1 MFPNQETATFVEI
14 KVNLDDEYKFRVD
27 FLEDAKQFLD
37 GLDEKARDKVY
48 YNIWK
53 ARITNDKK
61 LFKKLQ
67 DEIWQFR
74 TKFSKTY
81 YRLFAFWDK
90 TDSQNT
96 VVISTHGLIKK
107 TGEVPKR
114 EIEKAERL
122 MKQYFNEKR
131 KKK

>member
-1 MFPNQETATFVEI
+1 MDN
-14 KVNLDDEYKFRVD
+14 YKFRVE
-27 FLEDAKQFLD
+27 FLEEAKQFLD
-37 GLDEKARDKVY
+37 ELDEKSRDKIY

-53 ARITNDKK
+53 ARMTNDKE

-67 DEIWQFR
+67 DEIWEFR

-90 TDSQNT
+90 TDNQDT

-107 TGEVPKR
+107 TGKTPKC

-122 MKQYFNEKR
+122 MEQYFNEKG

>member
-1 MFPNQETATFVEI
+1 M
-14 KVNLDDEYKFRVD
+14 DEYKFRVE
-27 FLEDAKQFLD
+27 FLEDAKRFLD
-37 GLDEKARDKVY
+37 GLDEKARIKIY

-53 ARITNDKK
+53 ARITNDKE

-67 DEIWQFR
+67 DEIWEFR

-90 TDSQNT
+90 TDSQDT

-107 TGEVPKR
+107 TGKTPKG

-122 MKQYFNEKR
+122 MDQYFKEKN

>member
-1 MFPNQETATFVEI
+1 MA
-14 KVNLDDEYKFRVD
+14 EYKFRVE

-37 GLDEKARDKVY
+37 GLDEKARVKIY

-53 ARITNDKK
+53 ARITNDKE

-67 DEIWQFR
+67 DEIWEFR

-90 TDSQNT
+90 SYSQDT
-96 VVISTHGLIKK
+96 VVISTHGLLKK
-107 TGEVPKR
+107 AGKIPKG

-122 MKQYFNEKR
+122 MQQYFKEKNT
-131 KKK
+131 KK

>member
-1 MFPNQETATFVEI
+1 M
-14 KVNLDDEYKFRVD
+14 DEYKFQVD

-37 GLDEKARDKVY
+37 GLDEKARDKIY

-53 ARITNDKK
+53 ARMTNDKE
-61 LFKKLQ
+61 LLKKLQ
-67 DEIWQFR
+67 DEIWEFR

-90 TDSQNT
+90 TDNQNT

-107 TGEVPKR
+107 TGKIPKS
-114 EIEKAERL
+114 EIEKAEQLR
-122 MKQYFNEKR
+122 KQYFNEKKE
-131 KKK
+131 KK

>member
-1 MFPNQETATFVEI
+1 MDN
-14 KVNLDDEYKFRVD
+14 YKFRVE
-27 FLEDAKQFLD
+27 FLEEAKQFLD
-37 GLDEKARDKVY
+37 ELDEKSRDKVY

-53 ARITNDKK
+53 ARMTNDKE

-67 DEIWQFR
+67 DEIWEFR

-90 TDSQNT
+90 TDNQDT

-107 TGEVPKR
+107 TGKTPKG

-122 MKQYFNEKR
+122 MDQYFNEKR